1 MKRIRCPKCGNLIS
15 FDEAAYPEG
24 RVLIFTCPDCQKTFK
39 VKLMPKQTNKE
50 PVYGLLTVMENQFHN
65 RQVIPLHKGENII
78 GRYVK
83 GTGANAAFRTL
94 DPSIDTTH
102 CIVNV
107 GPDKKGTLRFILR
120 DAPSNTGTF
129 YQNEIL
135 KDVDRVYLEDNSI
148 ITIGATTILVNLN
161 TQNDG

>member
-1 MKRIRCPKCGNLIS
+1 MKKVRCPKCGNVIA
-15 FDEAAYPEG
+15 FDETSYPEG
-24 RVLIFTCPDCQKTFK
+24 RVLIFTCPDCQKSFRIKLLPQSKPSAPILGTLLVIENTFHN
-39 VKLMPKQTNKE
+39 KQT
-50 PVYGLLTVMENQFHN
+50 
-65 RQVIPLHKGENII
+65 IPLRLGENVI

-83 GTGANAAFRTL
+83 GSKANASFRTL

-107 GPDKKGTLRFILR
+107 QEDKNGKLKFVLR

-135 KDVDRVYLEDNSI
+135 KDSDRINMENQAV
-148 ITIGATTILVNLN
+148 ITIGATTLIVSIPE
-161 TQNDG
+161 DEC

>member
-1 MKRIRCPKCGNLIS
+1 
-15 FDEAAYPEG
+15 
-24 RVLIFTCPDCQKTFK
+24 
-39 VKLMPKQTNKE
+39 MPKQTDQDQQ
-50 PVYGLLTVMENQFHN
+50 PVMGTLTVVENTFHDK
-65 RQVIPLHKGENII
+65 QTIPLYMGDNVI

-83 GTGANAAFRTL
+83 GSKANAAFRTL

-107 GPDKKGTLRFILR
+107 QEDKNGKLRFILR

-135 KDVDRVYLEDNSI
+135 KDVDRVEMHDQTI
-148 ITIGATTILVNLN
+148 ITIGATTLIVNIPE
-161 TQNDG
+161 